1 MCICSTKASCWRHN
15 RPILV
20 KGASVTARQAEE
32 QWWQSAAT
40 WGDSTGYRRGTTA
53 RALDNKPFLV
63 AVATAFSTSALAP
76 ATGGGLSNTLNAD
89 QAEGL
94 VQATLEQVAWAS
106 FKVNAMLP
114 NFKLTV
120 QCSGW
125 GAIHFPSPCWWCSWL
140 PS

>member
-1 MCICSTKASCWRHN
+1 MQLQYKGFLLAQN

-20 KGASVTARQAEE
+20 KGASATARQVEE

-40 WGDSTGYRRGTTA
+40 WGDGTGYRRGTT
-53 RALDNKPFLV
+53 ALDNKPFLV

-76 ATGGGLSNTLNAD
+76 ATGGGLSNTLNAN

-114 NFKLTV
+114 T
-120 QCSGW
+120 S
-125 GAIHFPSPCWWCSWL
+125 S
-140 PS
+140 